1 MVLVDLFLPLILSFF
16 FFFWFWLVYF
26 EASLLGTY
34 TVRTVT
40 FSSLIIVKYSS
51 LYLKILF
58 ILKYTL
64 ILTCLVFA
72 FFFSSFFQL
81 VSAFIFNMHLFWT
94 GQSRVWQSPTFNWS
108 VYSIYS
114 WCNYWYDWIQ
124 VCNLAICFLF
134 LLLVFCFSVCNF
146 LLSFGL
152 TNFFSFSIPFC
163 FLYWTF
169 SSIFFIL

>member
-1 MVLVDLFLPLILSFF
+1 MVLVDLFLPLILSFFF

-72 FFFSSFFQL
+72 FFFHPSFNLSVPLYLICISFEQDKVGSDNL
-81 VSAFIFNMHLFWT
+81 RLLIGVFTPFIVDVIIGVIGFKSVILLF
-94 GQSRVWQSPTFNWS
+94 
-108 VYSIYS
+108 
-114 WCNYWYDWIQ
+114 
-124 VCNLAICFLF
+124 
-134 LLLVFCFSVCNF
+134 VFCFYS
-146 LLSFGL
+146 L
-152 TNFFSFSIPFC
+152 FFVSLFVIFC
-163 FLYWTF
+163 FL
-169 SSIFFIL
+169 LG